1 MPTDLDLL
9 RSLSDNLHRDLAS
22 SAFLKK
28 LKTSAVKDVAK
39 ALGKKILE
47 NKKPIGAALTGAGLA
62 GLAGYS
68 MAKGKGS
75 TPGSEK
81 WVAQKFTDSA
91 EKTKALK
98 EQGIEPSFRQEMAQ
112 AVQPAIS
119 NVSDLL
125 SRHPGKAALMVAP
138 AGALAG
144 LRIMKALK

>member
-9 RSLSDNLHRDLAS
+9 WSLSDNLHRDLAS

-28 LKTSAVKDVAK
+28 LKTSGVKDLAK
-39 ALGKKILE
+39 AVGKKILE
-47 NKKPIGAALTGAGLA
+47 NKKPIGVALSGAGLA
-62 GLAGYS
+62 GLAGYH
-68 MAKGKGS
+68 MAKGKG
-75 TPGSEK
+75 PGSEK
-81 WVAQKFTDSA
+81 WVAKKFTDSA

-98 EQGIEPSFRQEMAQ
+98 EQGVEPSFRQEMAE
-112 AVQPAIS
+112 AVEPAIS
-119 NVSDLL
+119 NVSSLL